1 MSKKSS
7 YFKYLLFFLLEYRV
21 TIQVKREWREKVENK
36 DSPFR
41 LAQNVCGFTLIE
53 VIVVIAILGALTALA
68 LPRFIGV
75 LANSQEKTDLAN
87 VHIVQSAVE
96 LYEAEKGEIPSTIAT
111 FDGLVT
117 ELNAKG
123 YLKNTEIKPVSKN
136 KVFSYDKSTQTVSL
150 K

>member
-41 LAQNVCGFTLIE
+41 HARNVCGFTLIE

-68 LPRFIGV
+68 LPRFTGV
-75 LANSQEKTDLAN
+75 LANSQEKTDMAN

-96 LYEAEKGEIPSTIAT
+96 LYEAEKGDLSSTITT

-117 ELNAKG
+117 ELNASG
-123 YLKNTEIKPVSKN
+123 YLKNAEIKPVSKN
-136 KVFSYDKSTQTVSL
+136 KVFSYDKSTKTVSL